1 MSSKLI
7 SAASSHGISFPS
19 KSVRRGPQHGN
30 LKGFV
35 IALLLVV
42 SFLTL
47 VATVLVYYPKKV
59 DAFLNS
65 DEPIESKHVVTTS
78 R

>member
-1 MSSKLI
+1 MSSKLA

-19 KSVRRGPQHGN
+19 KNARRAPPHHH
-30 LKGFV
+30 LKGFA

-47 VATVLVYYPKKV
+47 LVTVLVHYPKKV

-65 DEPIESKHVVTTS
+65 DDPAESKHVVTTS
-78 R
+78 K

>member
-1 MSSKLI
+1 MSSKSI

-19 KSVRRGPQHGN
+19 RRVRRAPPHGR

-35 IALLLVV
+35 IALLVVV
-42 SFLTL
+42 SFLTIL
-47 VATVLVYYPKKV
+47 VTVLVHYPKKV

-65 DEPIESKHVVTTS
+65 DDPVESKHVVTS
-78 R
+78 SK